1 MWLRRMT
8 QNLPSDALVL
18 CTDSDDRPGLI
29 VADRTYG
36 LVVVDV
42 VATGYDPAVRE
53 PFTRLNHKVTDLRLE
68 VPIVERFRPHRLV
81 LFGGHPDALVS
92 SSRNGSLGA
101 LGLADIER
109 GDWLER
115 LEPRPPQ
122 PADLDALRSA
132 LVPTLVF
139 RVRARRGV
147 SDPGRSHRR
156 QQQVELD
163 AQQAAAATIPVGDVL
178 LLSGAP
184 GSGKTLVLAGR
195 AKYLA
200 ALHPDWHI
208 VVLCYNNALV
218 PYLRW
223 LVEGYANVGVTTFGK
238 FSYALGHKISLDS
251 AETAEADLA
260 AARAKGIARV
270 VDALL
275 IDEAQDFDDAW
286 IGFALETVRSG
297 RGGTVLS
304 EDGRQALYRDAS
316 RPHALTGRQVTHL
329 HLERSYRST
338 RQILEAAAT
347 TLSEPEPTDC
357 RGALD
362 GEQVELIWASTW
374 DEQAQAVAWEIRRML
389 DLGER
394 EPQDIAVLITQWKGA
409 VGRLRAALERAYVP
423 YLVVNRSNAASFDPR
438 SAEVKIMT
446 VHSAKGHEFDVVVL
460 FGLEA
465 LPNPATEWDD
475 PAVSRAS
482 VGFVG
487 MTRARDLLLV
497 TYTRPNAYL
506 DRLRRCSGVTSS
518 TWPDDYEM

>member
-1 MWLRRMT
+1 MT
-8 QNLPSDALVL
+8 QNLPADALVL
-18 CTDSDDRPGLI
+18 CADGDDRPGLL
-29 VADRTYG
+29 VVDRTYG
-36 LVVVDV
+36 LVVVDI
-42 VATGYDPAVRE
+42 VAAGCDPAVRE
-53 PFTRLNHKVTDLRLE
+53 PFTRLNHKVADLRQE

-81 LFGGHPDALVS
+81 LFGGYPDALAPP
-92 SSRNGSLGA
+92 SRNGSPRA
-101 LGLADIER
+101 LGLADIEQ
-109 GDWLER
+109 GNWLER
-115 LEPRPPQ
+115 LEPRPPES
-122 PADLDALRSA
+122 ADLDALRSA
-132 LVPTLVF
+132 LAPTLIF
-139 RVRARRGV
+139 KVRARRGV
-147 SDPGRSHRR
+147 SDPRRSDRR
-156 QQQVELD
+156 QRQVELD
-163 AQQAAAATIPVGDVL
+163 AQQAAAATIPVSDVL

-200 ALHPDWHI
+200 TLHPDWHI

-223 LVEGYANVGVTTFGK
+223 LVDGYAKVGVTTFGK
-238 FSYALGHKISLDS
+238 FSYAMGHRISFDS
-251 AETAEADLA
+251 SEKAEAELA
-260 AARAKGIARV
+260 AARDKGIARI

-286 IGFALETVRSG
+286 IGFALETVRAG

-329 HLERSYRST
+329 RLERSYRST

-347 TLSEPEPTDC
+347 TLSEEEPLDC

-362 GEQVELIWASTW
+362 GEPVELIWASSW
-374 DEQAQAVAWEIRRML
+374 DEQAKATAWEIRRML

-394 EPQDIAVLITQWKGA
+394 EPQDIAVLITQWRG
-409 VGRLRAALERAYVP
+409 VLRRLRAALEHADVP
-423 YLVVNRSNAASFDPR
+423 YVVIDRSNATYFDPR
-438 SAEVKIMT
+438 SPEVKIMT

-465 LPNPATEWDD
+465 LPNPTAECDD

-487 MTRARDLLLV
+487 MTRARDQLLV

-506 DRLRRCSGVTSS
+506 DRLRRCRGVTSS
-518 TWPDDYEM
+518 TWPDDYET